1 MWKNSVEH
9 VIVSDLFHIV
19 GGHLKSSCFFLHY
32 EAKIIVFV
40 LKIKKESQMAPW
52 FSNFHLILSFIVY
65 ISFYAW
71 KENKGSNVNMALKE
85 PESYQPWSM
94 TD

>member
-1 MWKNSVEH
+1 MVFKL
-9 VIVSDLFHIV
+9 IFYT
-19 GGHLKSSCFFLHY
+19 FF
-32 EAKIIVFV
+32 
-40 LKIKKESQMAPW
+40 
-52 FSNFHLILSFIVY
+52 FIVY

-85 PESYQPWSM
+85 PGSYQPWSM